1 MLHPARSFS
10 WWPRA
15 IAGLL
20 LLTGCASA
28 TPLLLPRVGAATSCI
43 APAPDSELLIGVALS
58 GGGSRAAV
66 FGAAGLE
73 ALGRIRAGGGRS
85 LLEEV
90 RYVSSVSGGSVAAAY
105 YAKNKPPKETPVLT
119 PQGDYT
125 NEYREF
131 FTRYRERLSQNIEGA
146 LIRRQLGSFRW
157 LNSALA
163 ARSLQEVLQEKLL
176 GATTLGDLGAR
187 QVRGDI
193 PALILNASLF
203 NDGRRL
209 IMTTMPPDVARYDVF
224 ADLRRAAA
232 ARNDSVEFVPLTQRM
247 WEGLMAVTP
256 LDLHADPCPIP
267 VAGAVAASASFPPLV
282 GPITFQVKGE
292 ATYWHAGDGGLYE
305 NAGVETLGSVFLKK
319 LQEGKAKRAL
329 IISLDSSYPFAVAER
344 LLARRSTPFSIL
356 TYDFSRIPGIMEQ
369 RAYAYH
375 HLFIRSLRLEGVVP
389 DPNTFRI
396 MYLGHTDATWQGDLS
411 DLPAACGSE
420 EFALHTPQQITE
432 RLAEIPTRLKIFSE
446 CDRQLLVTSA
456 TKVVAQARDEI
467 EAFISGE
474 PLPER
479 TAR

>member
-1 MLHPARSFS
+1 MDRARSFS
-10 WWPRA
+10 WWPKA
-15 IAGLL
+15 IACLL

-28 TPLLLPRVGAATSCI
+28 TPLILPRVGPTTNCI
-43 APAPDSELLIGVALS
+43 APGPDSDLLIGIALS

-73 ALGRIRAGGGRS
+73 ALGRIRAAGGRS

-90 RYVSSVSGGSVAAAY
+90 GYVSSVSGGSVAGAY

-131 FTRYRERLSQNIEGA
+131 FTRYSERLSQNIEGA
-146 LIRRQLGSFRW
+146 LIRQQLSSFRW

-176 GATTLGDLGAR
+176 GATTLGDLSAR

-193 PALILNASLF
+193 PAFMFNASLF
-203 NDGRRL
+203 NDGRRM
-209 IMTTMPPDVARYDVF
+209 IMSTLPEDIARYDVF
-224 ADLRRAAA
+224 ADLRQAAA
-232 ARNDSVEFVPLTQRM
+232 SRNDALEFVPLTQRM

-256 LDLHADPCPIP
+256 LELRADPCPIP

-282 GPITFQVKGE
+282 GPITFRVEGE

-305 NAGVETLGSVFLKK
+305 NAGVETLASVFLKK

-329 IISLDSSYPFAVAER
+329 IISLDSSFPFAVAER
-344 LLARRSTPFSIL
+344 LLGRRSTPFSIL

-369 RAYAYH
+369 RAYAYN

-389 DPNTFRI
+389 DANTFRI
-396 MYLGHTDATWQGDLS
+396 MYLGHTDAAWQGDLS
-411 DLPAACGSE
+411 DLPEACRGE
-420 EFALHTPQQITE
+420 ESVLRTPLQITE

-456 TKVVAQARDEI
+456 AKVVAQARAEI
-467 EAFISGE
+467 ESFLSGD
-474 PLPER
+474 PLPEH